1 MKIVLGIFLVVLL
14 IAALALYFLFMLN
27 SHDLISCGDVTQT
40 NGGQLSVTRIYTS
53 DLNANETLSEI
64 VNKMNDKEDGQITA
78 DEMTELLATYQNII
92 YAPVFTFTISQ
103 EDTDTF
109 VLTGTVYNG
118 LNEDGEPTSPD
129 FRYKDLGMTVT
140 LPEGRILAAQN
151 IYDDVEQDDGT
162 EDGEVEFIERRR
174 VIDPILIADGKGAA
188 FAFKDC
194 NSFRLVFKGLPE
206 TPPSITLAYTYNIV
220 ADNPMNFT
228 SLRSAVL
235 GATITVAYDDEGRFA
250 PTLEIDR
257 RNIIVEGE
265 EEE

>member
-1 MKIVLGIFLVVLL
+1 MKIVLGIFVVVLL

-27 SHDLISCGDVTQT
+27 SHDLISCGDITQT

-92 YAPVFTFTISQ
+92 YAPVFTFTITQ
-103 EDTDTF
+103 EDTETF
-109 VLTGTVYNG
+109 VLTGSVYNG

-140 LPEGRILAAQN
+140 LPEGRILTAQN
-151 IYDDVEQDDGT
+151 VYDDVDDGS

-174 VIDPILIADGKGAA
+174 VIDPIIIADGKGAA
-188 FAFKDC
+188 FAFRDC
-194 NSFRLVFKGLPE
+194 SSFRIVFKGLPE

-220 ADNPMNFT
+220 ADNPLNFT
-228 SLRSAVL
+228 SLKSAVL
-235 GATITVAYDDEGRFA
+235 GATITVAYDEEGRFT
-250 PTLEIDR
+250 PQLEIDR
-257 RNIIVEGE
+257 RNIVVDGE